1 MKTLLI
7 GATGYI
13 GSVVAERLDAR
24 GHEVVALVRP
34 GTDPVGLPARAEV
47 RAGSL
52 TEPTTLTAALTADVD
67 AVLNL
72 ATPSGD
78 PATDRASTAA
88 LLAPLR
94 GTGRP
99 YLYTSGIW
107 VLGATGPEPADEQT
121 PTDPIAIV
129 GHRPAVEQQVL
140 AAAAD
145 GVRSLVVRPAVVH
158 GRGGGIPAL
167 LVQQAASRGRGR
179 YVGDPATRWPMVHV
193 DDLADL
199 VVAALERSPADTL
212 LHAVAEQGVPV
223 ADLALAAAQAAGVAG
238 RTESWPVDEAGAL
251 LGAPFAEALAL
262 SQVCRAD
269 RARRELGWRP
279 SRPAAV
285 DDLAHGSYARTLT
298 RT

>member
-1 MKTLLI
+1 MKVLVI

-13 GSVVAERLDAR
+13 GGVVAERLDAR
-24 GHEVVALVRP
+24 GHQVVALVRP

-47 RAGSL
+47 RTGSL
-52 TEPTTLTAALTADVD
+52 TEPTTLAAALTADVD
-67 AVLNL
+67 GVLNL

-88 LLAPLR
+88 LLAPLH

-107 VLGATGPEPADEQT
+107 VLGATGPEPADEET
-121 PTDPIAIV
+121 PTDPIRIV

-199 VVAALERSPADTL
+199 VVAALERAPAGTL

-238 RTESWPVDEAGAL
+238 RTESWPVDEAAAV

-279 SRPAAV
+279 SRPGAV

-298 RT
+298 RA